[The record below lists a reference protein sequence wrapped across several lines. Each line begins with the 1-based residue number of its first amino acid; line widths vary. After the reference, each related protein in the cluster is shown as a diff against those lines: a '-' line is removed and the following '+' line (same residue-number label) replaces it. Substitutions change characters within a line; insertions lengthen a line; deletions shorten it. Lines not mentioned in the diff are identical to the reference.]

1 MTPEEF
7 DKKARD
13 ANNYTLPPF
22 EEQDWN
28 KMEFLLN
35 RHLPQKKNKK
45 KIFFWWFAALV
56 PVVLTGLML
65 FNNYNPHNTEISSIK
80 KDLIK
85 EKNDNIILN
94 QQQNQQQVLN
104 ILKGDRTNNEKF
116 NTDKTSK
123 KTDEET
129 ADNFNKQ
136 HKQKL
141 VFGNSSNNIFFKND
155 NQISTV
161 NKNDEPLLKNE
172 VYKSD
177 KTYAVEP
184 NVAIAIAITE
194 KETVNQKDKKIAASI
209 SDTLTEN
216 EKNKTKSRSEPVA
229 KKRAAKNNFYFTL
242 TSGLESSGTGISNL
256 GAVKPVYGA
265 GLQYSSGKLFVRTG
279 VLITKKIYAAK
290 DKDYN
295 RKAGTW
301 MSNVK
306 FDNINAN
313 CKVVEVPLTVG
324 YQISSNKKT
333 NVYVAVGSSSYF
345 MKKEDYQF
353 YFKGQTGNDT
363 TRAAS
368 FKNNSN
374 HYFSSISFSAGI
386 EQKVTRKLSIT
397 AEPQIKIPVSGIGF
411 GKIKLYGAGI
421 LITAKIAIR

>member
-13 ANNYTLPPF
+13 ANNYTVPPF

-45 KIFFWWFAALV
+45 RIFFWWFAALV

-65 FNNYNPHNTEISSIK
+65 FNNYNPHNSEKSSFK

-85 EKNDNIILN
+85 EKNDNVTSN
-94 QQQNQQQVLN
+94 QQPNEQQELN
-104 ILKGDRTNNEKF
+104 ILKADAANNEKF
-116 NTDKTSK
+116 NTDETSK

-161 NKNDEPLLKNE
+161 NKNDET
-172 VYKSD
+172 VYKND
-177 KTYAVEP
+177 TYKNDITNASEP
-184 NVAIAIAITE
+184 NVAIAITQ
-194 KETVNQKDKKIAASI
+194 KETVDQKEKIAASL
-209 SDTLTEN
+209 SDTLIDKD
-216 EKNKTKSRSEPVA
+216 KNKTKSRSEPVA

-242 TSGLESSGTGISNL
+242 TSGLESSGTGINNL

-279 VLITKKIYAAK
+279 VLVTKKIYAAK

-411 GKIKLYGAGI
+411 GKIKLYGIGM
-421 LITAKIAIR
+421 LLSAKIKLK

>member
-13 ANNYTLPPF
+13 ANNYTVPPF

-45 KIFFWWFAALV
+45 RIFFWWFAALV

-65 FNNYNPHNTEISSIK
+65 FNNYNPHNSEKSSFK

-85 EKNDNIILN
+85 EKNDNVTSN
-94 QQQNQQQVLN
+94 QQPNEQQELN
-104 ILKGDRTNNEKF
+104 ILKADAANNEKF
-116 NTDKTSK
+116 NTDETSK

-141 VFGNSSNNIFFKND
+141 VFGNSPNNIFLKND
-155 NQISTV
+155 NETSTE
-161 NKNDEPLLKNE
+161 NKNDEPVFKNDT
-172 VYKSD
+172 YKNDITNAS
-177 KTYAVEP
+177 EP
-184 NVAIAIAITE
+184 NVAIAITQ
-194 KETVNQKDKKIAASI
+194 KETVDQKDKKIAASL
-209 SDTLTEN
+209 SDTLIDKD
-216 EKNKTKSRSEPVA
+216 KNKTKSRSEPVA

-242 TSGLESSGTGISNL
+242 TSGLESSGTRISNL

-279 VLITKKIYAAK
+279 VLVTKKIYAAK

-345 MKKEDYQF
+345 MKQENYQF
-353 YFKGQTGNDT
+353 YFKGPTGNDT
-363 TRAAS
+363 SRAAR

-374 HYFSSISFSAGI
+374 HYFSSINLSAGI
-386 EQKVTRKLSIT
+386 EQKVTGKLSIT
-397 AEPQIKIPVSGIGF
+397 AEPQIKIPIRGISF
-411 GKIKLYGAGI
+411 GKIKLYGAGV
-421 LITAKIAIR
+421 LITAKVKLK

>member
-13 ANNYTLPPF
+13 ANNYTVPPF

-45 KIFFWWFAALV
+45 KIFFWWFAAFV

-65 FNNYNPHNTEISSIK
+65 FNNYNPHNAEKSSFK

-85 EKNDNIILN
+85 EKNDNVTLN
-94 QQQNQQQVLN
+94 QQPNEHKELN
-104 ILKGDRTNNEKF
+104 ILKADRTNNEKF
-116 NTDKTSK
+116 NTDKTNK
-123 KTDEET
+123 KTDEAT
-129 ADNFNKQ
+129 ANNFDKRRKENIILK
-136 HKQKL
+136 
-141 VFGNSSNNIFFKND
+141 SSPNNIFFKND
-155 NQISTV
+155 NAISTI
-161 NKNDEPLLKNE
+161 NKNDEPSLKNDT
-172 VYKSD
+172 YKND
-177 KTYAVEP
+177 ITNAFEP
-184 NVAIAIAITE
+184 NVAIAEKE
-194 KETVNQKDKKIAASI
+194 KETVNQKDKKIAASL

-242 TSGLESSGTGISNL
+242 TSGLESSGTGINNL

-279 VLITKKIYAAK
+279 VLVTKKIYAAK

-295 RKAGTW
+295 RKGGTW
-301 MSNVK
+301 MSNVT

-313 CKVVEVPLTVG
+313 CKVLEVPVTVG
-324 YQISSNKKT
+324 YQIRSNKKI
-333 NVYVAVGSSSYF
+333 NEYVAVGSSSFF
-345 MKKEDYQF
+345 MKQEDYLF
-353 YFKGQTGNDT
+353 YFKGQSGNDT
-363 TRAAS
+363 TRAAG

-411 GKIKLYGAGI
+411 GKIKLYGIGM
-421 LITAKIAIR
+421 LLSAKIKLK